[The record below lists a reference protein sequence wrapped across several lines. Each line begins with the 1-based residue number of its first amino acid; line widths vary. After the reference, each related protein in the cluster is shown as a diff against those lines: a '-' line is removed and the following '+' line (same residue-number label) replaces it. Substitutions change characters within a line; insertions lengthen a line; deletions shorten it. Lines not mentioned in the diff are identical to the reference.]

1 MTDKLTF
8 YTHPMSRARIA
19 RWMLEETGLPYD
31 EVVLDYGTTMKSPEY
46 LAINPMGK
54 VPALRHGDAIIT
66 ENAAV
71 CAYLAELVPEKG
83 LAPPV
88 GSPGR
93 GAYYR
98 WLFFLAG
105 PVESVFTAKQAGAF
119 AEPTNAGY
127 GSEADVLRVLEE
139 AVAGKEFLVGD
150 RFTAADLY
158 MAAFLGYYM
167 FIGMLEKRPA
177 FVAYASQHAQRPAAI
192 AARARDDALV
202 PAHPRPAQ
210 SNANTKGKH

>member
-31 EVVLDYGTTMKSPEY
+31 EVVLDFGTTMKSPGY

-54 VPALRHGDAIIT
+54 VPALRHGDTVVT

-71 CAYLAELVPEKG
+71 CACLAEQVPEKG
-83 LAPPV
+83 LAPPA
-88 GSPGR
+88 GSPER

-105 PVESVFTAKQAGAF
+105 PVEALFTARHAGALAPAF
-119 AEPTNAGY
+119 DAGY

-167 FIGMLEKRPA
+167 MIGMLERKPA
-177 FVAYASQHAQRPAAI
+177 FVAFASRHAQRPAAV
-192 AARARDDALV
+192 AANARDDALV
-202 PAHPRPAQ
+202 PAHPHPAQ
-210 SNANTKGKH
+210 AGGRQ